1 MLTNNKTIFIA
12 EAGVNHN
19 GSIKMACK
27 LIDVASAAGADF
39 IKFQHT
45 NPNLI
50 SNKTNLT
57 LDQKLTS
64 KSKLNQKKLTESFH
78 LDWEKAYPI
87 LIKRSKKKKIKF
99 LTSVFSSSDYN
110 KIKKYKLGFIK
121 VASGEIVNFPLLS
134 NISKSKDTVFLS
146 TGGSTLKE
154 VEKAVKILKKNN
166 KRKKIFLLHC
176 VSSYPTPINQ
186 INLRSIDYLIKK
198 TNCEVGYSDHG
209 LGSDHLLT
217 AIGFGAKV
225 IEKHF
230 TIRKSLNGPDHKIS
244 LEPLE
249 LKKTINRVRNI
260 ELSLGIFNKK
270 VQLCEKKNINIIRQS
285 LHASKLIRKNTILNK
300 NNVSLMRPYN
310 GIDPMDYLKIINNY
324 KTNKDLKKQ
333 DPIKSKNIKR
343 IKNNS

>member
-1 MLTNNKTIFIA
+1 MFTNNKTIFIA

-27 LIDVASAAGADF
+27 LIDIASTAGADF

-57 LDQKLTS
+57 PDQILTS

-99 LTSVFSSSDYN
+99 LTSVFSSSDYD

-154 VEKAVKILKKNN
+154 VKQAIKILKKNN
-166 KRKKIFLLHC
+166 KKKKIFLLHC

-186 INLRSIDYLIKK
+186 INLRSIEYLIKK
-198 TNCEVGYSDHG
+198 TNCKVGYSDHG

-230 TIRKSLNGPDHKIS
+230 TIRKSLNGPDHK
-244 LEPLE
+244 L
-249 LKKTINRVRNI
+249 
-260 ELSLGIFNKK
+260 
-270 VQLCEKKNINIIRQS
+270 
-285 LHASKLIRKNTILNK
+285 A
-300 NNVSLMRPYN
+300 
-310 GIDPMDYLKIINNY
+310 
-324 KTNKDLKKQ
+324 
-333 DPIKSKNIKR
+333 
-343 IKNNS
+343 

>member
-1 MLTNNKTIFIA
+1 
-12 EAGVNHN
+12 
-19 GSIKMACK
+19 
-27 LIDVASAAGADF
+27 
-39 IKFQHT
+39 
-45 NPNLI
+45 
-50 SNKTNLT
+50 
-57 LDQKLTS
+57 
-64 KSKLNQKKLTESFH
+64 
-78 LDWEKAYPI
+78 
-87 LIKRSKKKKIKF
+87 
-99 LTSVFSSSDYN
+99 
-110 KIKKYKLGFIK
+110 
-121 VASGEIVNFPLLS
+121 
-134 NISKSKDTVFLS
+134 
-146 TGGSTLKE
+146 
-154 VEKAVKILKKNN
+154 AVKILKKNN

>member
-1 MLTNNKTIFIA
+1 MLNNNKTIFIA

-19 GSIKMACK
+19 GSIKIACK
-27 LIDVASAAGADF
+27 LIDIASNAGADF

-50 SNKTNLT
+50 SNRTNLT

-99 LTSVFSSSDYN
+99 LTSVFSSSDYD
-110 KIKKYKLGFIK
+110 KVKKYKLRFIK
-121 VASGEIVNFPLLS
+121 VASGEIVNYPLLL

-154 VEKAVKILKKNN
+154 IEQAVKILKK
-166 KRKKIFLLHC
+166 KYKKKKIFLLHC
-176 VSSYPTPINQ
+176 VSSYPVPINQ
-186 INLRSIDYLIKK
+186 INLRSIEYLIKK

-230 TIRKSLNGPDHKIS
+230 TIKKSLSGPDHNIS

-249 LKKTINRVRNI
+249 LKKIIDRIRKI
-260 ELSLGIFNKK
+260 ELSLGICNKK
-270 VQLCEKKNINIIRQS
+270 VQLCEKKNISIIRQS
-285 LHASKLIRKNTILNK
+285 LHASKLIKKNTVLNK
-300 NNVSLMRPYN
+300 NNICFMRPYN
-310 GIDPMDYLKIINNY
+310 GIDPMSYFKIINNY
-324 KTNKDLKKQ
+324 KTNKELKKQ
-333 DPIKSKNIKR
+333 DPIKSKNIKK
-343 IKNNS
+343 IKYNN

>member
-1 MLTNNKTIFIA
+1 MLTNNKTFFIA

-27 LIDVASAAGADF
+27 LIDIASDAGADF
-39 IKFQHT
+39 VKFQHT

-50 SNKTNLT
+50 SSKTNLT
-57 LDQKLTS
+57 SDQKLTT
-64 KSKLNQKKLTESFH
+64 KSKINQKKLTESFH

-99 LTSVFSSSDYN
+99 LTSVFSSSDYD
-110 KIKKYKLGFIK
+110 KVKKYKLGFIK
-121 VASGEIVNFPLLS
+121 IASGEIVNLPLLI

-146 TGGSTLKE
+146 TGGSNLTE
-154 VEKAVKILKKNN
+154 IERAIKILKQNYK
-166 KRKKIFLLHC
+166 KKKIFLLHC
-176 VSSYPTPINQ
+176 VSSYPAPINQ
-186 INLRSIDYLIKK
+186 INLRSIEYLIKK

-244 LEPLE
+244 SDPSE
-249 LKKTINRVRNI
+249 LKKIIKRIRKI
-260 ELSLGIFNKK
+260 ELSLGTFDKK
-270 VQLCEKKNINIIRQS
+270 IQVCEKKNISIIRQS
-285 LHASKLIRKNTILNK
+285 LHASKLIKKNTILNK
-300 NNVSLMRPYN
+300 NNITLMRPYN
-310 GIDPMDYLKIINNY
+310 GINPMNYLKIINKY
-324 KTNKDLKKQ
+324 KTKKEYKKQ
-333 DPIKSKNIKR
+333 DPIRLINIKK
-343 IKNNS
+343 IKRY